1 MKTVQKREKKKKNP
15 LDPLRCVAVRK
26 GRSTH
31 THAVSKS
38 YFSKEE
44 KRLDIFILL
53 LIHTRVYFP
62 LCTYYTL
69 ALSSRDN
76 LLGAQTI
83 RMKIGK
89 KKEREKKKKRPR
101 FEIFVR
107 KIYLLYLLIHRCPS
121 CATFCP
127 VSNENSKIVVHE
139 RIVRKRI
146 LETRIE
152 GGGGVSQKRKFKWNY
167 LQEL

>member
-1 MKTVQKREKKKKNP
+1 MYRYIYRRLNENSLEERKRKKILLTP
-15 LDPLRCVAVRK
+15 FDALQSGK
-26 GRSTH
+26 GDRHTH

-107 KIYLLYLLIHRCPS
+107 KIYLLYTSMPVLRHLLSR
-121 CATFCP
+121 
-127 VSNENSKIVVHE
+127 
-139 RIVRKRI
+139 
-146 LETRIE
+146 L
-152 GGGGVSQKRKFKWNY
+152 QRKFENCCS
-167 LQEL
+167 

>member
-1 MKTVQKREKKKKNP
+1 MYRYIYISSVEWKQSRREKKKKNP

-107 KIYLLYLLIHRCPS
+107 KIYLLYTSMPVLRHLLSR
-121 CATFCP
+121 
-127 VSNENSKIVVHE
+127 
-139 RIVRKRI
+139 
-146 LETRIE
+146 L
-152 GGGGVSQKRKFKWNY
+152 QRKFENCCSWKNC
-167 LQEL
+167 

>member
-1 MKTVQKREKKKKNP
+1 MYRYIYISSVEWKQSRREKKKKNP

-83 RMKIGK
+83 RK
-89 KKEREKKKKRPR
+89 KKEKKKRNARVSKFLCER
-101 FEIFVR
+101 FTYFTYLYIDARLAPPFVPSPTKIR
-107 KIYLLYLLIHRCPS
+107 KLLFMKELLEKGFWRR
-121 CATFCP
+121 
-127 VSNENSKIVVHE
+127 E
-139 RIVRKRI
+139 
-146 LETRIE
+146 
-152 GGGGVSQKRKFKWNY
+152 
-167 LQEL
+167 

>member
-83 RMKIGK
+83 RK
-89 KKEREKKKKRPR
+89 KKEKKKRNARVSKFLCER
-101 FEIFVR
+101 FTYF
-107 KIYLLYLLIHRCPS
+107 IHRCPS

-167 LQEL
+167 LYEL